1 VLHVSPFRRAEP
13 ERGRESGQA
22 LVEFAL
28 VAPIFFLILFGIIQL
43 GLIFGGQNYLVSSVR
58 EIARYAAP
66 YRVVDASGA
75 VTTCDTVADTLNSM
89 LDDQALTADASDAR
103 TLITVTY
110 DTKPEPG
117 GGSYYVQVTVAATFR
132 FPLYVPIVAQFLD
145 MTDGV
150 ADDSLKLSAQEEM
163 RVENESLA
171 SAFGSAVTCTSP

>member
-1 VLHVSPFRRAEP
+1 VSRLRRALV
-13 ERGRESGQA
+13 RGRGEGGQA
-22 LVEFAL
+22 LIEFAL

-58 EIARYAAP
+58 EMARYAAP

-75 VTTCDTVADTLNSM
+75 ATTCDTVADTLNSM

-110 DTKPEPG
+110 DTQPEPG
-117 GGSYYVQVTVAATFR
+117 AASYYVEVTVAATFR

-145 MTDGV
+145 GTDGV
-150 ADDSLKLSAQEEM
+150 LDNSLSLSAQEEM

-171 SAFGSAVTCTSP
+171 SAFATPVSCTSP

>member
-1 VLHVSPFRRAEP
+1 MRR
-13 ERGRESGQA
+13 RREGGQA

-43 GLIFGGQNYLVSSVR
+43 GLIFGGQNYLVSAVR

-66 YRVVDASGA
+66 YRVVDEGGA
-75 VTTCDTVADTLNSM
+75 ATTCDTVADTLNSM

-103 TLITVTY
+103 TAITVTY

-117 GGSYYVQVTVAATFR
+117 GGSYYVQVTVAADFR

-145 MTDGV
+145 ASDGV
-150 ADDSLKLSAQEEM
+150 IDNSLKLSAQEEM

-171 SAFGSAVTCTSP
+171 SAFATPVSCTSP